1 MKPEEAIEI
10 LKAEVKRTDWNT
22 KYVDAYKQA
31 LQMGADA
38 LEKLS
43 YLTDR
48 PCEVCKF
55 NEDGNGC
62 KKWNC
67 VFEEV
72 DDGQAESN

>member
-22 KYVDAYKQA
+22 KYVENYVKA

-62 KKWNC
+62 KKWTC
-67 VFEEV
+67 VFEE
-72 DDGQAESN
+72 GGKESK

>member
-22 KYVDAYKQA
+22 KYVENYVKA

-48 PCEVCKF
+48 PCAACKF
-55 NEDGNGC
+55 NEDGTGC

-67 VFEEV
+67 VFEEA
-72 DDGQAESN
+72 DNGQTGSD